1 MSNFISLSKENNS
14 MTVKLSKEKPA
25 GRYGKID
32 VNLNWSQKKKGL
44 FGMFS
49 KPVDLDLGCLF
60 ELKDG
65 TKKTGCIQ
73 ALGNAFGS
81 FDSAPYISLD
91 GDDRTGESQDGEW
104 MRINGDQW
112 SQIKRIV
119 IYAFIYDGVP
129 SWNETDGVV
138 KFFVN
143 GETIEVK
150 MDNSKVDKRLCA
162 VALLENVGDEIKVQ
176 RLVEYYND
184 QEKLDRAYSW
194 GMRWSRGTKD

>member
-65 TKKTGCIQ
+65 AKKTGCIQ